1 MKTIKINMTNRFVL
15 ILFACFLSQVSS
27 GQDLESYIQ
36 EAQQNNPDIQAVEL
50 RYNISE
56 EKVNE
61 SNTLPNTEVSAGYF
75 ISEPETRTGAQ
86 KARFSVKQ
94 MIPWFGTFS
103 AREEYATSMAEA
115 DYVKLAISKRKLALS
130 VSETYYQLYA
140 LQAKQNILD
149 ENIELLK
156 TYKELALTSVEVAN
170 ASAVDVLKLQIRQN
184 ELLQKKEVLRQD
196 FIAKQSAFNTLLNKN
211 KEASVTVVDSL
222 FLPSKKITSEVEN
235 LNLHPELL
243 QYDKLYESVAF
254 SEELNQKELQPN
266 LGVGLDYI
274 PVAERPDMN
283 FTDNGKDI
291 VMPMVS
297 VSIPI
302 FNSKYKSIS
311 KQNKLK
317 QQEITAQKEEQKNK
331 LENALKATQSR
342 LETAR
347 ITYNTQLKNLQQA
360 KDAEEILLKNY
371 ETGTID
377 FNDVLDIQ
385 ELQLTF
391 QMEQVEAVKTYF
403 TQLATFNYLTTNE

>member
-1 MKTIKINMTNRFVL
+1 MKTIKNNITNKVVL
-15 ILFACFLSQVSS
+15 ILTACFLSQFSNA
-27 GQDLESYIQ
+27 QNLESYIQ

-61 SNTLPNTEVSAGYF
+61 SNKLPNTEVSAGYF

-94 MIPWFGTFS
+94 MIPWFGTIT
-103 AREEYATSMAEA
+103 ARENYASSMAEA
-115 DYVKLAISKRKLALS
+115 DYVKLAISKRKLALA

-156 TYKELALTSVEVAN
+156 TYEELALTSVEVAK

-184 ELLQKKEVLRQD
+184 ELLQKKEVLLQN
-196 FIAKQSAFNTLLNKN
+196 FIAERSAFNTLLNKN

-222 FLPSKKITSEVEN
+222 FLPSKKITSETED

-243 QYDKLYESVAF
+243 QYDKLYESVAS

-297 VSIPI
+297 ISIPI

-317 QQEITAQKEEQKNK
+317 QQEITVQKEEQKNN
-331 LENALKATQSR
+331 LENMLKATQSK

-347 ITYNTQLKNLQQA
+347 ITYSTQQKNLQQA

-385 ELQLTF
+385 ELQLKF
-391 QMEQVEAVKTYF
+391 QLEQVEAVKDYYV
-403 TQLATFNYLTTNE
+403 QLSMLNYLL

>member
-1 MKTIKINMTNRFVL
+1 MKTIKNNITNKVVL
-15 ILFACFLSQVSS
+15 ILTACFLSQFSNA
-27 GQDLESYIQ
+27 QNLESYIQ

-61 SNTLPNTEVSAGYF
+61 SNKLPNTEVSAGYF

-94 MIPWFGTFS
+94 MIPWFGTIT
-103 AREEYATSMAEA
+103 ARENYASSMAEA
-115 DYVKLAISKRKLALS
+115 DYVKLAISKRKLALA

-156 TYKELALTSVEVAN
+156 TYEELALTSVEVAK

-184 ELLQKKEVLRQD
+184 ELLQKKEVLQQN
-196 FIAKQSAFNTLLNKN
+196 FIAERSAFNTLLNKN

-222 FLPSKKITSEVEN
+222 FLPSKKITSETED

-243 QYDKLYESVAF
+243 QYDKLYESVAS

-297 VSIPI
+297 ISIPI

-317 QQEITAQKEEQKNK
+317 QQEITVQKEEQKNN
-331 LENALKATQSR
+331 LENMLKATQSK

-347 ITYNTQLKNLQQA
+347 ITYSTQQKNLQQA

-385 ELQLTF
+385 ELQLKF
-391 QMEQVEAVKTYF
+391 QLEQVEAVKDYYV
-403 TQLATFNYLTTNE
+403 QLSMLNYLL

>member
-15 ILFACFLSQVSS
+15 ILVACFLSQVSS

-222 FLPSKKITSEVEN
+222 FLPSKKITSEVKN

-385 ELQLTF
+385 ELQLKF
-391 QMEQVEAVKTYF
+391 GINSLEAIKEYYV
-403 TQLATFNYLTTNE
+403 QSANINYLTN

>member
-1 MKTIKINMTNRFVL
+1 M
-15 ILFACFLSQVSS
+15 
-27 GQDLESYIQ
+27 
-36 EAQQNNPDIQAVEL
+36 
-50 RYNISE
+50 
-56 EKVNE
+56 
-61 SNTLPNTEVSAGYF
+61 
-75 ISEPETRTGAQ
+75 
-86 KARFSVKQ
+86 
-94 MIPWFGTFS
+94 PWFGTIT
-103 AREEYATSMAEA
+103 ARENYASSMAEA
-115 DYVKLAISKRKLALS
+115 DYVKLAISKRKLALA

-140 LQAKQNILD
+140 LQAKQTILD

-156 TYKELALTSVEVAN
+156 TYEELALTSVEVAK

-184 ELLQKKEVLRQD
+184 ELLQKKEVLQQD
-196 FIAKQSAFNTLLNKN
+196 FIAKRSAFNTLLNKN

-222 FLPSKKITSEVEN
+222 FLPSKKITSETEN

-243 QYDKLYESVAF
+243 QYDKLYESVAS

-331 LENALKATQSR
+331 LENMLKATHSR

-347 ITYNTQLKNLQQA
+347 ITYSTQQKNLQQA

-385 ELQLTF
+385 ELQLKF
-391 QMEQVEAVKTYF
+391 QLEQIEAVKDFYV
-403 TQLATFNYLTTNE
+403 QLSMLNYLL

>member
-1 MKTIKINMTNRFVL
+1 MKTIKIDIINRFVL
-15 ILFACFLSQVSS
+15 ILAACFLSQVSS

-50 RYNISE
+50 RYNIAE

-130 VSETYYQLYA
+130 ISEKYYQLYA
-140 LQAKQNILD
+140 LQAKQTILD

-156 TYKELALTSVEVAN
+156 TYEELALTSVEVAN

-184 ELLQKKEVLRQD
+184 ELLQKKEVLQQA
-196 FIAKQSAFNTLLNKN
+196 FIAKQSDFNTLLNKN

-222 FLPSKKITSEVEN
+222 FLPSKKMTSEVGN

-243 QYDKLYESVAF
+243 QYDKLYESVAS

-317 QQEITAQKEEQKNK
+317 QQEIKAQKEEQQNK
-331 LENALKATQSR
+331 LENALKATQSK

-347 ITYNTQLKNLQQA
+347 ITYNTQQKNLQQA
-360 KDAEEILLKNY
+360 KDAEEILIKNY

-385 ELQLTF
+385 ELQLKF
-391 QMEQVEAVKTYF
+391 QLEQIEAIKEYYV
-403 TQLATFNYLTTNE
+403 QSANINYLTN

>member
-1 MKTIKINMTNRFVL
+1 MKTIKSNITNRVVL
-15 ILFACFLSQVSS
+15 ILTACFLSQFSNA
-27 GQDLESYIQ
+27 QNLESYIQ

-56 EKVNE
+56 EKINK

-94 MIPWFGTFS
+94 MIPWFGTIT
-103 AREEYATSMAEA
+103 ARENYASSMAEA
-115 DYVKLAISKRKLALS
+115 DYVKLAISKRKLALA

-140 LQAKQNILD
+140 LQAKQTILD

-156 TYKELALTSVEVAN
+156 TYEELALTSVEVAK

-184 ELLQKKEVLRQD
+184 ELLQKKEVLQQD
-196 FIAKQSAFNTLLNKN
+196 FIAKRSAFNTLLNKN

-222 FLPSKKITSEVEN
+222 FLPSKKITSETEN

-243 QYDKLYESVAF
+243 QYDKLYESVAS

-331 LENALKATQSR
+331 LENMLKATHSR

-347 ITYNTQLKNLQQA
+347 ITYSTQQKNLQQA

-385 ELQLTF
+385 ELQLKF
-391 QMEQVEAVKTYF
+391 QLEQIEAVKDFYV
-403 TQLATFNYLTTNE
+403 QLSMLNYLL

>member
-317 QQEITAQKEEQKNK
+317 QQEITAQKAEKKNK

-385 ELQLTF
+385 ELQLKF
-391 QMEQVEAVKTYF
+391 GINSIEAIKEYYV
-403 TQLATFNYLTTNE
+403 QSVNINYLTN